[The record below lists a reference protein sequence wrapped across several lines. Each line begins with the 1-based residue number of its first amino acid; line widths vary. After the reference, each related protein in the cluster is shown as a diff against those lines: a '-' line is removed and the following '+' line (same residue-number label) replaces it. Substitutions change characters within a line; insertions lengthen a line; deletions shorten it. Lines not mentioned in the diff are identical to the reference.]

1 MSLPIPHQVTIVG
14 VVFQHEGQ
22 QEPDT
27 WPIATILKD
36 MVAESVSIT
45 SAPMTP
51 QRKTKR
57 AYTCSI
63 CGGRHSSTHCPH
75 AKDIKREKS

>member
-1 MSLPIPHQVTIVG
+1 MPIPHQVTITG
-14 VVFQHEGQ
+14 VVFQNEGDA
-22 QEPDT
+22 EPDD
-27 WPIATILKD
+27 WAIEAVLKK
-36 MVAESVSIT
+36 MIAESVRVS

-63 CGGRHSSTHCPH
+63 CGGRHSATHCPH
-75 AKDIKREKS
+75 VKEIKKDES